1 MNTLFDHLRAVGEE
15 KIRAVRL
22 QAEAEVQGFREEKE
36 AALAEERKRCQL
48 QGQQSLMEHGRGLM
62 TEAEEKAWLRQ
73 SEAERQLAD
82 RLYELAKK
90 ELPLLRE
97 QCGNRLLETCSKE
110 LPQAKWQKL
119 RVHES
124 EVNLART
131 LFPEAEIKG
140 DDTISGGLV
149 AESADGRIMVIN
161 TLEKRLERS
170 WPRILPEFL
179 RTLRKEKANAA
190 S

>member
-22 QAEAEVQGFREEKE
+22 QAEAEVLAFREEKE

-48 QGQQSLMEHGRGLM
+48 QGQQSLMEHGRSVM
-62 TEAEEKAWLRQ
+62 AEAEEQAWLRQ
-73 SEAERQLAD
+73 SETETQLAD
-82 RLYELAKK
+82 RLYELAQK
-90 ELPLLRE
+90 ELPWLRE
-97 QCGNRLLETCSKE
+97 QCGSSLLETCARD
-110 LPQAKWQKL
+110 LPRTEWRKL
-119 RVHES
+119 RVHAS
-124 EVNLART
+124 QVDLARK
-131 LFPEAEIKG
+131 LFPKAEIEG

-170 WPRILPEFL
+170 WPRILPDFL
-179 RTLRKEKANAA
+179 RTLRKERENAA